1 MGTMQALIGQ
11 LEEASEPADKAALIS
26 KRIKMLLMQGK
37 SIKDAMDAVLG
48 AGIYDKVVSD
58 LYDELRA
65 KAGKDKA

>member
-11 LEEASEPADKAALIS
+11 LKEASEPADKAALIS

-48 AGIYDKVVSD
+48 AGTYDKVVSD

-65 KAGKDKA
+65 KAGKGKA